1 MRCATH
7 RRFIRLAGRRPVA
20 PASGSGS
27 AHRHR
32 MGTAEHSPIR
42 QPGAAGGKSPARL
55 TAQQPSLAKGSR
67 EGEGACSNTSAEPA
81 SLRSHDTLF
90 DSTHIIASAAA
101 RSQHHTAIV
110 PLGGVRLPMHRHP
123 RRGVMRAAVEHHGE
137 THLRGRQGVPT
148 RFYMELP
155 SGLLSTICWRR
166 ALYSPA
172 PPVPSPSTAPAEQ
185 STSGCLRKIL
195 CSTFISAAGSF
206 SNMLK

>member
-7 RRFIRLAGRRPVA
+7 RRFRLAGRRRRLVPSRRRGR
-20 PASGSGS
+20 PTG
-27 AHRHR
+27 
-32 MGTAEHSPIR
+32 GTARSERPTALR

-90 DSTHIIASAAA
+90 DGTHIIASAAA

-110 PLGGVRLPMHRHP
+110 PLGGVRLPMDRHP